1 MSSQRSEQNRIA
13 AHEHK
18 RCTIPNKD
26 TACSI
31 GPLHLA
37 FLTFSTSS
45 FTRCVQMVVLQEPFL
60 IVAYAR
66 CRGSEDFVKLLRG
79 TVLMVVKNFQGL
91 HNRPYSAWTA
101 LNAG

>member
-1 MSSQRSEQNRIA
+1 MHDTEQG
-13 AHEHK
+13 H
-18 RCTIPNKD
+18 
-26 TACSI
+26 SL
-31 GPLHLA
+31 LHWA
-37 FLTFSTSS
+37 TPSGFLTFSTSS